1 MKSVLTAAALAALAA
16 CAIPAAQAQQ
26 QPPPPTCA
34 GPEFRALDF
43 WLGEWDAFRAD
54 NNVLSGH
61 SSITREDNGCVIHE
75 HWESVGQG
83 AGYAGQS
90 LNIYNRLNG
99 HWEEYWAD
107 TTGGVLYFVGGP
119 IAHGVQMTTG
129 DRGASAQPRYSRV
142 TFTDRGD
149 GTVEQR
155 GENSADGQAWTVGY
169 VLIYRHRP
177 QP

>member
-1 MKSVLTAAALAALAA
+1 MRFAVVVLAIAALTGIAPLAT
-16 CAIPAAQAQQ
+16 AQP
-26 QPPPPTCA
+26 QPTPPPTCE

-43 WLGEWDAFRAD
+43 WVGEWDAFRAD

-107 TTGGVLYFVGGP
+107 TTGGVLHFIGGP
-119 IAHGVQMTTG
+119 IAHGVSMTTG
-129 DRGASAQPRYSRV
+129 DRGESAQPRYARV

-155 GENSADGQAWTVGY
+155 GENSADGQAWTIGY
-169 VLIYRHRP
+169 VLIYRHRAAP
-177 QP
+177 